1 MRLLAL
7 ILLLVVPLYLQAQQF
22 NFRNWSLE
30 QGLPQS
36 QVNDI
41 VQDHKG
47 QLWIATLGGLSRF
60 DGSTFYTYTKGDGM
74 SSNSISRLLLDSRH
88 RIWIGTTD
96 KGLMLLSGDSFSAY
110 DLEAG
115 LPPGGVYSIA
125 EDIQGTIWAA
135 TDSGVYSL
143 VKNKFVRNTDLPRI
157 RFNDIL
163 FTATNELW
171 AGSDSQG
178 VFRINAEKTQ
188 NYTAA
193 NSNLPHNS
201 VNVLNQSPDSTIWI
215 GTANGVATFSGNKLE
230 VFELP
235 TGIKHPNVR
244 DFTTDNY
251 GHQWLSL
258 HLDGIVKYDGKEFQ
272 HLTRYSG
279 LRTDKINC
287 ITTDREGNIWIGTT
301 GQGLMQYRNPWFVH
315 FFDMGQVKE
324 PVISALAQDT
334 KGRVWL
340 GTDDGYAAFMEG
352 GILNWLQTDLWPK
365 GTTLHSMWVAH
376 EKDVWICTSNGLY
389 RLGPSKS
396 AHYGTAQGLSS
407 SEVYQAMP
415 MPNGDLLLAT
425 AVGLAILKPNQQ
437 YITPLHKPPLTGKV
451 YTLHRDG
458 SNRIW
463 IGAEK
468 GVFRYENNTVVA
480 AQHLSDTG
488 FREVVTIAEDESG
501 TLYFGGF
508 NYGIM
513 AWHDKWKSPKV
524 YNAHNGL
531 PNEGIKSLFVDNTNH
546 LWVGTSRGVL
556 KVQLDQ
562 LHSRGRLS
570 IRSYANHEGFRG
582 LEVSNRGITQTPD
595 GTVWFAT
602 AKGLTMYLPD
612 MDRRNQVYPNT
623 ILTSIMLFQKP
634 TDWASMGYETDS
646 ATGLPV
652 NLRLPHNRNHLT
664 FDFHGI
670 SLTAPDRV
678 RYRYRLKGHDDNW
691 SAVTDYS
698 FATYASLAPGVYTF
712 QLLAANSDGYWT
724 PSPLTYTF
732 TIVPPVWRREWFIV
746 LLVLLT
752 TGATISVVRLRERS
766 LVKLNTLLEQK
777 VQHRTQLLEE
787 KNREKE
793 ILLKEIHHRVKNNL
807 QIIMSMLNLQTRR
820 VQDPKA
826 LDVMQSVRGRVRSM
840 AILHERLYQHEDL
853 ASIDL
858 SAYIEV
864 ICEGLDATYGTRE
877 RHIKIKLAIP
887 DIMVEADTA
896 LSLGLIV
903 NELVSN
909 SIKYAFPN
917 RYGHIAIYLTA
928 ESEGSYTLTVHDD
941 GVGLPNDFEER
952 RKKSFGLQLVSSL
965 AKKLGGTIEFQ
976 NNNGT
981 KAILYFVLAS

>member
-7 ILLLVVPLYLQAQQF
+7 ILLLLVSLPSKAQQF

-41 VQDHKG
+41 LQDGKG
-47 QLWIATLGGLSRF
+47 QLWVATLGGLSRF
-60 DGSTFYTYTKGDGM
+60 DGSTFHTYTKREGM
-74 SSNSISRLLLDSRH
+74 SSNSISCLLLDSRE

-96 KGLMLLSGDSFSAY
+96 RGLMLLTGDSFEVF
-110 DLEAG
+110 DQGAG

-125 EDIQGTIWAA
+125 EDNEGIIWAA

-143 VKNKFVRNTDLPRI
+143 AKSGFVRYADLPHVRY
-157 RFNDIL
+157 NAVL
-163 FTATNELW
+163 FSATNELW

-178 VFRINAEKTQ
+178 VYRINAKGPT
-188 NYTAA
+188 NYTTA
-193 NSNLPHNS
+193 NSTLPYNS
-201 VNVLNQSPDSTIWI
+201 INALSQSPDGTIWI
-215 GTANGVATFSGNKLE
+215 GTANGAATFRLNKLE
-230 VFELP
+230 NFELP
-235 TGIKHPNVR
+235 AGIESPNIR

-258 HLDGIVKYDGKEFQ
+258 RLNGVLKYDGKEFQ

-279 LRTDKINC
+279 LRTDRVNC

-301 GQGLMQYRNPWFVH
+301 GHGLMQYRNPWFVH

-340 GTDDGYAAFMEG
+340 GTDDGHAAFMES
-352 GILNWLQTDLWPK
+352 GILNWLQTDIWPK
-365 GTTLHSMWVAH
+365 GTTLHSMWVAN
-376 EKDVWICTSNGLY
+376 ENDVWVCSSNGLY
-389 RLGPSKS
+389 RLGPGKV
-396 AHYGTAQGLSS
+396 AHYGTAQGLPSA
-407 SEVYQAMP
+407 EIHQAMP

-425 AVGLAILKPNQQ
+425 GAGLAILPADQQ
-437 YITPLHKPPLTGKV
+437 HIRPLPQPHLTGKV
-451 YTLHRDG
+451 YALHRDRSG
-458 SNRIW
+458 RIW

-468 GVFRYENNTVVA
+468 GVFRYENNRVA
-480 AQHLSDTG
+480 AVKGLGETG
-488 FREVVTIAEDESG
+488 FREVLTITEDATG

-508 NYGIM
+508 NYGIL
-513 AWHDKWKSPKV
+513 AWHDKWKAPKV
-524 YNAHNGL
+524 YNSRNGL

-562 LHSRGRLS
+562 LHDRGRLT
-570 IRSYANHEGFRG
+570 IRSYANQEGFRG
-582 LEVSNRGITQTPD
+582 LEVSSKGITQTPD

-602 AKGLTMYLPD
+602 AKGLTMYLPE
-612 MDRRNQVYPNT
+612 MDRRNQVYPHIIITN
-623 ILTSIMLFQKP
+623 IMLFQKP
-634 TDWASMGYETDS
+634 TDWAGMGYTIDS
-646 ATGLPV
+646 STELPV
-652 NLRLPHNRNHLT
+652 NLRLPYNRNHLT

-678 RYRYRLKGHDDNW
+678 RYRYRLKGHDEQW
-691 SAVTDYS
+691 SAVTDHS
-698 FATYASLAPGVYTF
+698 FATYASLDPGSYTF

-746 LLVLLT
+746 LMVLVA

-777 VQHRTQLLEE
+777 VLHRTQLLEE

-826 LDVMQSVRGRVRSM
+826 LEVMQSVRGRVRSM

-858 SAYIEV
+858 SAYMEA
-864 ICEGLDATYGTRE
+864 ICEGLGATYGIRE
-877 RHIKIKLAIP
+877 RHIKIKLDIP
-887 DIMVEADTA
+887 TIMVEADTA

-909 SIKYAFPN
+909 SIKYAFPD
-917 RYGHIAIYLTA
+917 RYGQVAIYLRP
-928 ESEGSYTLTVHDD
+928 EQQNDYTLTVEDD
-941 GVGLPNDFEER
+941 GVGLPVDFEER

-965 AKKLGGTIEFQ
+965 AKKLGGNIAYQ

-981 KAILYFVLAS
+981 KSILYFVLTS

>member
-1 MRLLAL
+1 MRLFAL
-7 ILLLVVPLYLQAQQF
+7 VILLVVSLNAQAQQF

-41 VQDHKG
+41 VQDHDG
-47 QLWIATLGGLSRF
+47 QLWVATLGGLSRF
-60 DGSTFYTYTKGDGM
+60 DGSAFHTYTKRDGM
-74 SSNSISRLLLDSRH
+74 SSNSISCLLLDSRQ
-88 RIWIGTTD
+88 RIWVGTTD
-96 KGLMLLSGDSFSAY
+96 KGLMLFTGSGFEVYNQA
-110 DLEAG
+110 AG
-115 LPPGGVYSIA
+115 LPAGGVYCIA
-125 EDIQGTIWAA
+125 EDSEGVVWAA

-143 VKNKFVRNTDLPRI
+143 AKNKFVPHTDLPPMRY
-157 RFNDIL
+157 NDVL

-171 AGSDSQG
+171 AGSASQG
-178 VFRINAEKTQ
+178 VYRINAKGVST
-188 NYTAA
+188 YTAA
-193 NSNLPHNS
+193 NSALPHNS
-201 VNVLNQSPDSTIWI
+201 INVLDQSPDGTIWI
-215 GTANGVATFSGNKLE
+215 GTADGAATFRVNKLE
-230 VFELP
+230 KFELP
-235 TGIKHPNVR
+235 AGIESPNVQ

-258 HLDGIVKYDGKEFQ
+258 HLNGVIKHDGKKFQ

-279 LRTDKINC
+279 LRTDRVNC
-287 ITTDREGNIWIGTT
+287 LTTDREGNIWIGTT
-301 GQGLMQYRNPWFVH
+301 GHGLMQYRNPWFVH
-315 FFDMGQVKE
+315 YFDMGEVKE

-352 GILNWLQTDLWPK
+352 GVLNWLQTDLWPK

-376 EKDVWICTSNGLY
+376 ENDVWVCTSNGLY
-389 RLGPSKS
+389 RLGPGKV
-396 AHYGTAQGLSS
+396 AHYGTAQGLPSA
-407 SEVYQAMP
+407 ETHQAMP
-415 MPNGDLLLAT
+415 LPNGELLLAT
-425 AVGLAILKPNQQ
+425 AAGLALLPVGKNFIR
-437 YITPLHKPPLTGKV
+437 PLHETQLTGRV
-451 YTLHRDG
+451 YALHRDRSG
-458 SNRIW
+458 RIW

-468 GVFRYENNTVVA
+468 GIFRYENNVVA
-480 AQHLSDTG
+480 AAKGLNGSG
-488 FREVVTIAEDESG
+488 FREVLTIAEDESG

-508 NYGIM
+508 NYGILV
-513 AWHDKWKSPKV
+513 WHDKWKGPKV
-524 YNAHNGL
+524 YNAKNGL
-531 PNEGIKSLFVDNTNH
+531 THEGIKSLFVDNTNH

-556 KVQLDQ
+556 KVRIDQ
-562 LHSRGRLS
+562 IHDKGRLS
-570 IRSYANHEGFRG
+570 IRTYANQEGFRG

-612 MDRRNQVYPNT
+612 LDRRNQVYPNT
-623 ILTSIMLFQKP
+623 ILTNLMLFQKP
-634 TDWASMGYETDS
+634 TDWAGMGYTIDS
-646 ATGLPV
+646 RSGLPL
-652 NLRLPHNRNHLT
+652 NLRLPYNRNHLT

-698 FATYASLAPGVYTF
+698 FATYASLDPGTYTF
-712 QLLAANSDGYWT
+712 QLMAANSDGYWT
-724 PSPLTYTF
+724 PNPLTYTF

-746 LLVLLT
+746 LLVLLA
-752 TGATISVVRLRERS
+752 TGATISVVRLREKS
-766 LVKLNTLLEQK
+766 LVKMNTLLEQK
-777 VQHRTQLLEE
+777 VRHRTQLLEE

-826 LDVMQSVRGRVRSM
+826 LEVMQSVRGRVRSM

-858 SAYIEV
+858 SAYIED
-864 ICEGLDATYGTRE
+864 ICEGLGATYGIRE
-877 RHIKIKLAIP
+877 RHIKIKLDIP
-887 DIMVEADTA
+887 TIMVEADTA

-909 SIKYAFPN
+909 SIKYAFPD
-917 RYGHIAIYLTA
+917 RYGQIAIYLKPEQENT
-928 ESEGSYTLTVHDD
+928 YTLTVHDD
-941 GVGLPNDFEER
+941 GIGLPADFEER

-965 AKKLGGTIEFQ
+965 ARKLGGDIEYQ

-981 KAILYFVLAS
+981 KTILFFALTS

>member
-1 MRLLAL
+1 MRLIAFT
-7 ILLLVVPLYLQAQQF
+7 LLLAVSLNLQAQQF

-41 VQDHKG
+41 LQDHKG
-47 QLWIATLGGLSRF
+47 QLWLATLGGLSRF
-60 DGSTFYTYTKGDGM
+60 DGSTFHTYTKRDGM
-74 SSNSISRLLLDSRH
+74 SSNSISCLLLDSRQ

-96 KGLMLLSGDSFSAY
+96 KGLMLLTGNNFYAY

-125 EDIQGTIWAA
+125 EDNQGTIWAA
-135 TDSGVYSL
+135 TDSGVYYL
-143 VKNKFVRNTDLPRI
+143 AKNAFVQHTELPPI
-157 RFNDIL
+157 RYNDVL

-171 AGSDSQG
+171 AGSNSQG
-178 VFRINAEKTQ
+178 VYSITSKGTT
-188 NYTAA
+188 NYTSA
-193 NSNLPHNS
+193 NSSLPYNS
-201 VNVLNQSPDSTIWI
+201 VNVLNQSPDGTIWI
-215 GTANGVATFSGNKLE
+215 GTANGAATFRQNKLE
-230 VFELP
+230 HFELP
-235 TGIKHPNVR
+235 AGITSPNIR

-258 HLDGIVKYDGKEFQ
+258 NLNGVLKYDGKEFQ
-272 HLTRYSG
+272 HLTRFSG
-279 LRTDKINC
+279 LRTDRVNC

-301 GQGLMQYRNPWFVH
+301 GHGLMQYRNPWFVH

-340 GTDDGYAAFMEG
+340 GTDDGYAAYMEG
-352 GILNWLQTDLWPK
+352 GILNWLQTDIWPK

-376 EKDVWICTSNGLY
+376 ENDVWVCTSKGLY
-389 RLGPSKS
+389 RLGPGKVT
-396 AHYGTAQGLSS
+396 HYSTAQGLPSA
-407 SEVYQAMP
+407 EVFQAML
-415 MPNGDLLLAT
+415 MRNGDLLLAT
-425 AVGLAILKPNQQ
+425 AAGLAVLPPNQQ
-437 YITPLHKPPLTGKV
+437 FIKPLHKPQLTGNV
-451 YTLHRDG
+451 YALHRDSQG
-458 SNRIW
+458 RIW
-463 IGAEK
+463 VGAEK
-468 GVFRYENNTVVA
+468 GVFRYENNALA
-480 AQHLSDTG
+480 AAKGLGEAG
-488 FREVVTIAEDESG
+488 FREIRTIAEDEWG

-513 AWHDKWKSPKV
+513 AWHDKWRAPKV
-524 YNAHNGL
+524 YNSRNGL

-562 LHSRGRLS
+562 LHTRGRIS
-570 IRSYANHEGFRG
+570 IRSYANQEGFRG
-582 LEVSNRGITQTPD
+582 LEVSNKGITQTPD

-623 ILTSIMLFQKP
+623 ILTNIMLFLKP
-634 TDWASMGYETDS
+634 TDWASMGYATDS
-646 ATGLPV
+646 TTELPV
-652 NLRLPHNRNHLT
+652 NLRLPHHQNHLT

-678 RYRYRLKGHDDNW
+678 RYRYRLKGHDDHW
-691 SAVTDYS
+691 SAVTDHS
-698 FATYASLAPGVYTF
+698 FATYASLDPGTYTF

-746 LLVLLT
+746 LLVLIA
-752 TGATISVVRLRERS
+752 TGATISLIRLRERS
-766 LVKLNTLLEQK
+766 LVKMNTLLEHK
-777 VQHRTQLLEE
+777 VQYRTQLLEE

-807 QIIMSMLNLQTRR
+807 QIIMSMLNLQARH
-820 VQDPKA
+820 VQDPNA
-826 LDVMQSVRGRVRSM
+826 LEVMQSVRGRVRSM

-858 SAYIEV
+858 NAYIED
-864 ICEGLDATYGTRE
+864 ICEGLSATYGTKE
-877 RHIKIKLAIP
+877 RHIKIKLDIP
-887 DIMVEADTA
+887 TIMVEADTA

-917 RYGHIAIYLTA
+917 RYGQVAIYLRPEHENA
-928 ESEGSYTLTVHDD
+928 YTLTVHDD
-941 GVGLPNDFEER
+941 GVGLPSDFQER

-965 AKKLGGTIEFQ
+965 ARKLGGNIEFQ

-981 KAILYFVLAS
+981 KSILYFVLAS

>member
-7 ILLLVVPLYLQAQQF
+7 IFLLVVSLSLQAQQF

-41 VQDHKG
+41 LQDHKG
-47 QLWIATLGGLSRF
+47 QLWVATLGGLSRF
-60 DGSTFYTYTKGDGM
+60 DGSTFHTYTKRDGM
-74 SSNSISRLLLDSRH
+74 SSNSINCLLLDSRH

-96 KGLMLLSGDSFSAY
+96 QGLMLLSRNSFYVY
-110 DLEAG
+110 DQKAG
-115 LPPGGVYSIA
+115 LPLGGVHSIT
-125 EDIQGTIWAA
+125 EDNEGTIWAA

-143 VKNKFVRNTDLPRI
+143 VKNKLARRTDLPRI
-157 RFNDIL
+157 RYNDIL
-163 FTATNELW
+163 FSATNELW
-171 AGSDSQG
+171 AGSDWQG
-178 VFRINAEKTQ
+178 VYRINAKGAN
-188 NYTAA
+188 NYTSA
-193 NSNLPHNS
+193 NSTLPHNS
-201 VNVLNQSPDSTIWI
+201 INVLNQSPDGTIWI
-215 GTANGVATFSGNKLE
+215 GTANGAATFKLNKLE
-230 VFELP
+230 NFELP
-235 TGIKHPNVR
+235 PGIESPNIR

-258 HLDGIVKYDGKEFQ
+258 RLNGVLKYDGKKFQ

-279 LRTDKINC
+279 LRTDKVNC
-287 ITTDREGNIWIGTT
+287 ITTDREGNIWIGTS

-315 FFDMGQVKE
+315 FFDMGEVKE
-324 PVISALAQDT
+324 PMISALAQDT
-334 KGRVWL
+334 RGRVWL

-352 GILNWLQTDLWPK
+352 GVLNWLQTDLWPK
-365 GTTLHSMWVAH
+365 GTTLHGMWVAH
-376 EKDVWICTSNGLY
+376 ENDVWVCTSNGLY
-389 RLGPSKS
+389 RLGPGKV
-396 AHYGTAQGLSS
+396 AHYGIAQGLPSA
-407 SEVYQAMP
+407 EVYQAMP
-415 MPNGDLLLAT
+415 LQNGKLLLAT
-425 AVGLAILKPNQQ
+425 AAGLAILSPDQQ
-437 YITPLHKPPLTGKV
+437 GIKPLHASKFTGKV
-451 YTLHRDG
+451 YALHRD
-458 SNRIW
+458 SNGRVW
-463 IGAEK
+463 VGAEK
-468 GVFRYENNTVVA
+468 GVFRYENNTVTAVNDLEE
-480 AQHLSDTG
+480 QG
-488 FREVVTIAEDESG
+488 FREILTIAEDESG

-513 AWHDKWKSPKV
+513 AWHDKWKAPKV
-524 YNAHNGL
+524 FSARNGL

-562 LHSRGRLS
+562 LHTRGRLS
-570 IRSYANHEGFRG
+570 IRAYANQEGFRG
-582 LEVSNRGITQTPD
+582 LEVSNKGITQTPD

-623 ILTSIMLFQKP
+623 LLTNIMLFQKP
-634 TDWASMGYETDS
+634 TDWESMGYSTDS
-646 ATGLPV
+646 STGLPV
-652 NLRLPHNRNHLT
+652 NLRLAHNRNHLT

-678 RYRYRLKGHDDNW
+678 RYRYRLKGHDDHW

-698 FATYASLAPGVYTF
+698 FATYASLDPGTYTF
-712 QLLAANSDGYWT
+712 ELLAANSDGYWT
-724 PSPLTYTF
+724 PSPLSYTF

-746 LLVLLT
+746 LLVLLA

-820 VQDPKA
+820 VQDLKA
-826 LDVMQSVRGRVRSM
+826 LEVMQSVRGRVRSM

-858 SAYIEV
+858 NAYIEA
-864 ICEGLDATYGTRE
+864 ICEGLGATYGIRE
-877 RHIKIKLAIP
+877 RHIKIKIAIP
-887 DIMVEADTA
+887 TIMVEADTA

-917 RYGHIAIYLTA
+917 RYGQIAIYLKPEQENA
-928 ESEGSYTLTVHDD
+928 YTLTVHDD
-941 GVGLPNDFEER
+941 GIGLPPDFEER

-965 AKKLGGTIEFQ
+965 AKKLGGNIEFQ

-981 KAILYFVLAS
+981 KSILHFVLAS

>member
-1 MRLLAL
+1 M
-7 ILLLVVPLYLQAQQF
+7 LVVSLHSQAQQF

-36 QVNDI
+36 QVNHI
-41 VQDHKG
+41 LQDHKG
-47 QLWIATLGGLSRF
+47 QLWVATLGGLSRF
-60 DGSTFYTYTKGDGM
+60 DGSTFHTYTKRDGM
-74 SSNSISRLLLDSRH
+74 SSNSISCLLLDSRN

-96 KGLMLLSGDSFSAY
+96 KGLMLFTGNSFYVY

-115 LPPGGVYSIA
+115 LPPGGIYSIT
-125 EDIQGTIWAA
+125 EDNQGTIWAA
-135 TDSGVYSL
+135 SDSGVYSL
-143 VKNKFVRNTDLPRI
+143 AKNRFAQHTDLPAI
-157 RFNDIL
+157 RYNDIL

-178 VFRINAEKTQ
+178 LYRLNAKGISNYTVANSELPYNSINA
-188 NYTAA
+188 
-193 NSNLPHNS
+193 LD
-201 VNVLNQSPDSTIWI
+201 QSPDGTIWI
-215 GTANGVATFSGNKLE
+215 GTADGVATFRLDKLE
-230 VFELP
+230 EFELP
-235 TGIKHPNVR
+235 AGIVSPNIG

-258 HLDGIVKYDGKEFQ
+258 RLNGVLKYDGKEFQ

-279 LRTDKINC
+279 LRTDRVNC

-301 GQGLMQYRNPWFVH
+301 GHGLMQYRNPWFVH

-334 KGRVWL
+334 QGRVWL

-352 GILNWLQTDLWPK
+352 GILNWLETNIWPK

-376 EKDVWICTSNGLY
+376 QNDVWVCTSKGLY
-389 RLGPSKS
+389 RLGPGKV
-396 AHYGTAQGLSS
+396 AHYGTAQGLPSA
-407 SEVYQAMP
+407 EVYQAMP
-415 MPNGDLLLAT
+415 LQNGDMLLAT
-425 AVGLAILKPNQQ
+425 AAGLAILQSNQQ
-437 YITPLHKPPLTGKV
+437 RIKLLHKPQLTGKV
-451 YTLHRDG
+451 HALHRDRSG
-458 SNRIW
+458 RIW
-463 IGAEK
+463 MGAEK
-468 GVFRYENNTVVA
+468 GVFQYENNTIA
-480 AQHLSDTG
+480 AAKGLGEPG
-488 FREVVTIAEDESG
+488 FRAILTIAEDESG

-513 AWHDKWKSPKV
+513 AWHDKWKAPKV
-524 YNAHNGL
+524 YNSRNGL

-562 LHSRGRLS
+562 LHDRGRLS
-570 IRSYANHEGFRG
+570 IRSYANQEGFRG

-623 ILTSIMLFQKP
+623 ILADIMLFLKP
-634 TDWASMGYETDS
+634 TDWSSLGYTTDS

-691 SAVTDYS
+691 SAVTDHS
-698 FATYASLAPGVYTF
+698 FATYASLDPGTYTF

-746 LLVLLT
+746 LLVLIA

-766 LVKLNTLLEQK
+766 LVKLNSLLEQK
-777 VQHRTQLLEE
+777 VQHRTQLLEG

-807 QIIMSMLNLQTRR
+807 QIIMSMLNLQARH

-826 LDVMQSVRGRVRSM
+826 LEVMQSVRGRVRSM

-858 SAYIEV
+858 NAYIQD
-864 ICEGLDATYGTRE
+864 ICEGLCATYGTTE
-877 RHIKIKLAIP
+877 RHIKIKLDIP
-887 DIMVEADTA
+887 TTMVEADTA

-917 RYGHIAIYLTA
+917 QYGQVAVYLRPQQHNT
-928 ESEGSYTLTVHDD
+928 YTLTVHDD
-941 GVGLPNDFEER
+941 GIGLPTDFEER

-965 AKKLGGTIEFQ
+965 AKKLGGNIEFQ

-981 KAILYFVLAS
+981 KSILYFVLAS

>member
-1 MRLLAL
+1 MRLFAL
-7 ILLLVVPLYLQAQQF
+7 ILLLVVSLHTHAQQF

-41 VQDHKG
+41 LQDNKG
-47 QLWIATLGGLSRF
+47 QLWVATLGGLSRF
-60 DGSTFYTYTKGDGM
+60 DGSAFHTYTKRDGM
-74 SSNSISRLLLDSRH
+74 SSNSIRCLLLDSRQ

-96 KGLMLLSGDSFSAY
+96 RGLMVLNGDSFDVY
-110 DLEAG
+110 DQEAG
-115 LPPGGVYSIA
+115 LPPGGVHSIA
-125 EDIQGTIWAA
+125 EDNQGIIWAA

-143 VKNKFVRNTDLPRI
+143 TKDRFVRHTGLPPVRYNDL
-157 RFNDIL
+157 L

-171 AGSDSQG
+171 AGSNSQG
-178 VFRINAEKTQ
+178 VYRINAKGTS

-193 NSNLPHNS
+193 NSALNDNS
-201 VNVLNQSPDSTIWI
+201 INALDQSPDGTIWI
-215 GTANGVATFSGNKLE
+215 GTASGAATFKVNKLE
-230 VFELP
+230 DFELP
-235 TGIKHPNVR
+235 AGIESPNVK

-258 HLDGIVKYDGKEFQ
+258 HLNGVLKYDGQEFQ

-279 LRTDKINC
+279 LRTDRVNC

-301 GQGLMQYRNPWFVH
+301 GHGLMQYRNPWFVH

-352 GILNWLQTDLWPK
+352 GILNWLQTDIWPK
-365 GTTLHSMWVAH
+365 GTTLHSMWVAN
-376 EKDVWICTSNGLY
+376 ENDVWVCTSNGLY
-389 RLGPSKS
+389 RLGPGKVV
-396 AHYGTAQGLSS
+396 HYGTAQGLPSA
-407 SEVYQAMP
+407 EVYQALP
-415 MPNGDLLLAT
+415 MPTGDLLLAT
-425 AVGLAILKPNQQ
+425 AAGLAIQPVNQQ
-437 YITPLHKPPLTGKV
+437 YIKTVHQPQFTGKV
-451 YTLHRDG
+451 YALHRD
-458 SNRIW
+458 SRDRIW

-468 GVFRYENNTVVA
+468 GVFRYENSKLTAAKGLGNT
-480 AQHLSDTG
+480 D
-488 FREVVTIAEDESG
+488 FREVFTITEDELG

-513 AWHDKWKSPKV
+513 AWHDKWKAPKV
-524 YNAHNGL
+524 YNSSNGL
-531 PNEGIKSLFVDNTNH
+531 PNEGIKSLYVDNTNH

-562 LHSRGRLS
+562 LHNQGRLS
-570 IRSYANHEGFRG
+570 IRSYANQEGFRG

-602 AKGLTMYLPD
+602 AKGLTMYLPE

-623 ILTSIMLFQKP
+623 LITNIMLFQKP
-634 TDWASMGYETDS
+634 TDWTSMGYIIDS

-678 RYRYRLKGHDDNW
+678 RYRYRLKGHDEQW

-698 FATYASLAPGVYTF
+698 FATYASLDPGSYTF

-746 LLVLLT
+746 LMVLVA
-752 TGATISVVRLRERS
+752 TGGAISVVRLRERS

-826 LDVMQSVRGRVRSM
+826 LEVMQAVRGRVRSM

-858 SAYIEV
+858 NAYMEA
-864 ICEGLDATYGTRE
+864 ICEGLGATYGIRE
-877 RHIKIKLAIP
+877 RHIKIKLDIP
-887 DIMVEADTA
+887 AIMVEADTA

-909 SIKYAFPN
+909 SIKYAFPD
-917 RYGHIAIYLTA
+917 RYGQVAIYLR
-928 ESEGSYTLTVHDD
+928 SEQQDAYTLTVHDD
-941 GVGLPNDFEER
+941 GIGLPTDFEER

-965 AKKLGGTIEFQ
+965 AKKLGGHIEYL

-981 KAILYFVLAS
+981 KAILYFVLSP